1 MLYFDAMTFDGL
13 TLAAMADELRR
24 SIENARVQKIV
35 QPGPQTIALQMYGN
49 RERHWLL
56 LSADPQR
63 PRLYLTAD
71 RPGRGVENPTPLLLL
86 LRKYVDGARLA
97 QIEQPSGERILNLG
111 FSVGGERA
119 VHVRLII
126 EAISQYSNLILVDAE
141 GRVLDAAR
149 RVSAEQ
155 NRYRVTL
162 PRHPYVPPPAQTK
175 RSLDQ
180 RSPEVCREVL
190 ASAEPGGT
198 LWQALVSQF
207 AGLGPLAGRE
217 ISFRATGDARAKV
230 SRALDE
236 QLALAAP
243 LAEALAEIV
252 EPVEQ
257 GRFSATVARGAAE
270 SAESIVAFAP
280 YPLTHLGR
288 WEPQPTLSAAA
299 DAFYRQAGN
308 VSTIDLARKTLLT
321 ALTAERS
328 QAERKR
334 ESLLRAL
341 EGTVRAEELRAKGE
355 LLLTYATTVPRGAS
369 AYAADGVQVD
379 LDPRLSAVDNA
390 QALFRRYKKQ
400 KAALREVPALLNDVE
415 LRLRYLDEIAAW
427 SELAESA
434 DAVRALRS
442 ELRPPRRQQPGQ
454 RKRKAR
460 RPEDSVLRLRAGD
473 GTEILVGRSAHQN
486 QAVTFDL
493 ARTEDLWL
501 HARGCPGAHVIL
513 RAPGERPSDAT
524 LHQAA
529 ALAAYYSANRASGK
543 VEVDWTRR
551 KHVRHLGK
559 GTPGLVSYS
568 GEQTL
573 LVEPAGPDQSL

>member
-1 MLYFDAMTFDGL
+1 MTFDGL
-13 TLAAMADELRR
+13 TLAAMAGELRTR
-24 SIENARVQKIV
+24 IENARVQKIV

-63 PRLYLTAD
+63 PRLYLTED

-97 QIEQPSGERILNLG
+97 VIEQPTGERILSLG
-111 FSVGGERA
+111 FSTGSEHS

-141 GRVLDAAR
+141 DRVLDAAR

-162 PRHPYVPPPAQTK
+162 PHHPYVPPPAQTK
-175 RSLDQ
+175 RSLDE
-180 RSPEVCREVL
+180 RSAEVCRAVL
-190 ASAEPGGT
+190 ASAEPESTVG
-198 LWQALVSQF
+198 QALVSQF
-207 AGLGPLAGRE
+207 AGIGPLAGRE

-230 SRALDE
+230 PATLAEQHQLADRLADALDE
-236 QLALAAP
+236 VVAPAL
-243 LAEALAEIV
+243 E
-252 EPVEQ
+252 
-257 GRFSATVARGAAE
+257 GRFSASIAYGTAE
-270 SAESIVAFAP
+270 HADEIVAFAP
-280 YPLTHLGR
+280 YPITHLGQS
-288 WEPQPTLSAAA
+288 ETQPSLSAAA
-299 DAFYRQAGN
+299 DAFYRQVGN
-308 VSTIDLARKTLLT
+308 VSTMDLARKTLLT
-321 ALTAERS
+321 ALAAERS
-328 QAERKR
+328 QVERKR

-341 EGTVRAEELRAKGE
+341 EGTARADELRAKGD
-355 LLLTYATTVPRGAS
+355 LLLAYAGEIPRGAS
-369 AYAADGVQVD
+369 AYTADGVRVD

-390 QALFRRYKKQ
+390 QTIFRRYKKQ
-400 KAALREVPALLNDVE
+400 KAALREVPALLDEVE

-427 SELAESA
+427 SAMADSA

-442 ELRPPRRQQPGQ
+442 ELRQPRRQQQTQ
-454 RKRKAR
+454 RKRKTR
-460 RPEDSVLRLRAGD
+460 RPEDSVLRLRASD
-473 GTEILVGRSAHQN
+473 GAEILIGRSAHQN

-493 ARTEDLWL
+493 ARSEDIWL
-501 HARGCPGAHVIL
+501 HARGCPGAHVIV

-524 LHQAA
+524 LREAA

-543 VEVDWTRR
+543 VVVDWTRR
-551 KHVRHLGK
+551 KNVRRLGK
-559 GTPGLVSYS
+559 GTPGLVSYT

-573 LVEPAGPDQSL
+573 AVQPEGPDLSP